1 MCSPPH
7 RCKVRSSCAALV
19 SESVQERAS
28 EGESE
33 CGGVGLCNPAI
44 VRPSGRKLSIFMRR
58 TQLTLL
64 SIAGLCSH
72 FASAAANLLR
82 LWLQPSLRVV
92 VCGGAGTRFSQQV
105 PHPSTPLARS
115 RWMSVWV
122 WSYAK
127 MRWWVCARPGK
138 RGVPVGTGMQ
148 HDRGGPSS
156 RVAVAVAVQLQ
167 ELISH
172 VRP

>member
-19 SESVQERAS
+19 SESVRERAS

-33 CGGVGLCNPAI
+33 CGGVGLCNPAT

-105 PHPSTPLARS
+105 PHPSSPLARA

-127 MRWWVCARPGK
+127 MRWWVCVPGPESEACQWG
-138 RGVPVGTGMQ
+138 RGCSTIAAVLAVGL
-148 HDRGGPSS
+148 
-156 RVAVAVAVQLQ
+156 QLQ
-167 ELISH
+167 LQCSC
-172 VRP
+172 RS